1 MSKPILLAV
10 GFLAL
15 GFMTGI
21 STGLFMG
28 GSSLT
33 SDAPGKVKENSSS
46 GFFSSPEAQD
56 QVQANTLLSSRIIA
70 LEKEL
75 ADQKQ
80 NQQTAL
86 ADRMALFKKYH
97 DELRITALNGDTKLS
112 AEMAE
117 VLGLSK
123 EEQEAVEQHLKETS
137 DAINKIDNANQFVA
151 KQDANGFT
159 IETPADPQGKALRD
173 ALTASLSA
181 DIGADRANFLMS
193 YMEDSS
199 SGAFGGFAQAKKTLR
214 SLGRTRTGSCSTRS
228 RTNSMIQKGR
238 GTPQVGIAL
247 RPCRLSIRSTCRR
260 IQRPE
265 AFRCDYSILKY

>member
-21 STGLFMG
+21 SVGLFMG
-28 GSSLT
+28 GSSLM

-123 EEQEAVEQHLKETS
+123 EEQEAVEQHLKQTS

-173 ALTASLSA
+173 ALATSLSA

-199 SGAFGGFAQAKKTLR
+199 SGPFGGFAQAKKDLEITWATKDGKLLYTIKNQFYDPKGQGN
-214 SLGRTRTGSCSTRS
+214 SASWYSTPALPPEY
-228 RTNSMIQKGR
+228 QKYVQTDS
-238 GTPQVGIAL
+238 TP
-247 RPCRLSIRSTCRR
+247 
-260 IQRPE
+260 
-265 AFRCDYSILKY
+265 